1 MAEDKIIML
10 SELIADKAQK
20 EKIEAAMRRV
30 KDSKKN
36 NETN

>member
-1 MAEDKIIML
+1 LKEKML
-10 SELIADKAQK
+10 KDKAQK